1 MAPDIHISLTSLG
14 FMNDLAVKTLS
25 DTTIRRRPYTGG
37 NRLSPFM
44 QLENSPVASSVSVS
58 LPVLRLHVAG
68 RTTRPVSPKNIDGGG
83 LPLVGRWLHLILQER
98 LFVLN
103 KYSQTAL

>member
-1 MAPDIHISLTSLG
+1 
-14 FMNDLAVKTLS
+14 MNDLAVKTLS

-58 LPVLRLHVAG
+58 LACF
-68 RTTRPVSPKNIDGGG
+68 TTSCGWTDTGPFSLQNIDGGASPSGTVAPFCSTETIVCVEQVFANG
-83 LPLVGRWLHLILQER
+83 LLISKSYER
-98 LFVLN
+98 ATCAVE
-103 KYSQTAL
+103 